1 MLARELMVQP
11 VVTVETET
19 SLAEVARVMLSRR
32 VGCVPV
38 VNGDGKLRGIVTET
52 DFAAKERGVPFSMLT
67 LPLVFSESM
76 PQEAVEHVHQEA
88 MRTAAK
94 EIMITEVVTASEDTP
109 VESVARQML
118 RYDIDHVPIVRD
130 GVPVGMISR
139 HDFLRMIVGENKEK

>member
-1 MLARELMVQP
+1 MVQP

-19 SLAEVARVMLSRR
+19 NLAEVARVMLSRR

-76 PQEAVEHVHQEA
+76 PQEAVAHMHQEA
-88 MRTAAK
+88 RTTAAK
-94 EIMITEVVTASEDTP
+94 EIMITEVITASEDSP
-109 VESVARQML
+109 VDSVARKML
-118 RYDIDHVPIVRD
+118 RYGIDHVPIVRD

-139 HDFLRMIVGENKEK
+139 HDFLRMIVGENNEK